1 MPSSVGYAE
10 LSTMDWDDIRF
21 FLGVARAEQFSA
33 AAARMGVDTATVAR
47 RINALEK
54 SLNTR
59 LFDRRH
65 TGCVLTEAGERFFQ
79 TAEDLESNILRAQA
93 DLSRSGVLVTGAVR
107 IAAPDGF
114 GTLFLCPRLAALKA
128 RHPALTIQ
136 LVPITRTFSLS
147 RREADLAVTIEQPAE
162 GRLVSR
168 KLIDYSLHFYAS
180 RKYLEELGAPT
191 TANDLSRH
199 CLITYVPDLIF
210 AEQLIFMPEIYGPS
224 YSRLECSTAVGQL
237 EAVRSGAGIGILHD
251 YAAHRDKQ
259 LRVVLPAVRFDRT
272 YWMVTHADLQGIARV
287 RAAIDFIVDEVRAN
301 RATFRQEL
309 G

>member
-10 LSTMDWDDIRF
+10 LSAMDWDDIRF

-47 RINALEK
+47 RISALEK

-93 DLSRSGVLVTGAVR
+93 ELSRSDVLITGAVR

-128 RHPALTIQ
+128 RHPGLTIQ

-162 GRLVSR
+162 AGW
-168 KLIDYSLHFYAS
+168 YPAS
-180 RKYLEELGAPT
+180 SST
-191 TANDLSRH
+191 IHS
-199 CLITYVPDLIF
+199 IF
-210 AEQLIFMPEIYGPS
+210 
-224 YSRLECSTAVGQL
+224 T
-237 EAVRSGAGIGILHD
+237 
-251 YAAHRDKQ
+251 
-259 LRVVLPAVRFDRT
+259 
-272 YWMVTHADLQGIARV
+272 
-287 RAAIDFIVDEVRAN
+287 
-301 RATFRQEL
+301 
-309 G
+309 

>member
-1 MPSSVGYAE
+1 
-10 LSTMDWDDIRF
+10 LDWDDIRF

-33 AAARMGVDTATVAR
+33 AAVRMGVDTATVAR

-54 SLNTR
+54 SLNAR

-65 TGCVLTEAGERFFQ
+65 TGCILTEAGERLLQ
-79 TAEDLESNILRAQA
+79 TAQALESNILQAQA
-93 DLSRSGVLVTGAVR
+93 DLSRSDVAVTGAVR

-168 KLIDYSLHFYAS
+168 KLVDYSLHFYAS
-180 RKYLEELGAPT
+180 RKYLEGHQAPT
-191 TANDLSRH
+191 TTGDLLRH

-210 AEQLIFMPEIYGPS
+210 ADQLTFMPEIYGPS

-251 YAAHRDKQ
+251 YAAHRDPQ
-259 LRVVLPAVRFDRT
+259 LQIVLPAVRFDRT
-272 YWMVTHADLQGIARV
+272 YWIVTHADLHRITRV
-287 RAAIDFIVDEVRAN
+287 QAAIDFILDEVRAN
-301 RATFRQEL
+301 KAVFGL
-309 G
+309 